1 MNQLGIYHKLS
12 TLYHPQ
18 TDEQTEQLNQTIEQ
32 YLRCYVNYQQTNWVE
47 LLSVT
52 QLAYNSAATET
63 TEVSPFYANYGFNP
77 ATNKVRGLVMIAQ
90 WARVQVNHLK
100 DLHEM
105 LQRDI
110 KFTSERSAVY
120 HNKKRDRGLTLKEG
134 DKVYLLHHNIK
145 TKWPSNK
152 LNHMKLRPFWIAKT
166 KRSVNYKLELSLT
179 MWIHSVFHISLLESA
194 DSETSIQ
201 ENPPEINSESQ
212 DAEFEVEEIL
222 DQQDINDE
230 SHYLIKWKEYD
241 SEGNTWEPEENLTH
255 CVAKL
260 RQFLQ
265 RNPQEANSH
274 HWGQKPQAWGSQEKA
289 C

>member
-1 MNQLGIYHKLS
+1 MK
-12 TLYHPQ
+12 
-18 TDEQTEQLNQTIEQ
+18 Q

-47 LLSVT
+47 LLPVT

-63 TEVSPFYANYGFNP
+63 TEVLSFYANYGFNP
-77 ATNKVRGLVMIAQ
+77 ATNEARGLVTIAQ
-90 WARVQVNHLK
+90 WARVQVNRLK

-110 KFTSERSAVY
+110 KFASERSAVY
-120 HNKKRDRGLTLKEG
+120 HNKKRDRGPTLKER
-134 DKVYLLHHNIK
+134 DKVYLLRRNIK

-152 LNHMKLRPFWIAKT
+152 LNHTKLRPFWIAKT
-166 KRSVNYKLELSLT
+166 KGSVNYELELPLT
-179 MWIHSVFHISLLESA
+179 MRIHPVFHVSLLEPA
-194 DSETSIQ
+194 DPEMPIQ
-201 ENPPEINSESQ
+201 ENPPEIDPESQ
-212 DAEFEVEEIL
+212 DAKFEVEEIL

-230 SHYLIKWKEYD
+230 PHYLIKWKGYN
-241 SEGNTWEPEENLTH
+241 SEENTWESEENLTH

-265 RNPQEANSH
+265 RNPQEANPC
-274 HWGQKPQAWGSQEKA
+274 HWDWKPQVWESQGEA